1 MLQGANAILGI
12 SQKMDSFV
20 KVSMTVVEYSINTI
34 PSEDIDE
41 CKQRRPCDE
50 NATCMDLPGSFH
62 CKCNEGF
69 NGNGF
74 TRNGKCILI
83 AAVF

>member
-1 MLQGANAILGI
+1 M
-12 SQKMDSFV
+12 

-41 CKQRRPCDE
+41 CEQGVCGE
-50 NATCMDLPGSFH
+50 NAACMDLPGSFQ
-62 CKCNEGF
+62 CECNEGF

-74 TRNGKCILI
+74 TCYGKCILYCSCI
-83 AAVF
+83 LMG